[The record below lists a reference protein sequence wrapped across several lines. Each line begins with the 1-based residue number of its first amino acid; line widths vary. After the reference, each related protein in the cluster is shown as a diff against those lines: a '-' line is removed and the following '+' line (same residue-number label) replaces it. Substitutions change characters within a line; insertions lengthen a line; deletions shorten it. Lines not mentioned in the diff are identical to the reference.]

1 MSFSFYRLHR
11 TARSVSPKRS
21 WFIAIA
27 ALFLASCATYQ
38 PVPPGYTGST
48 ATLSDRAV
56 RESGTKAQ
64 LFVAE
69 EIDGHR
75 IQDSIAATARR
86 SYGLGFTVMTEVVE
100 REVPVRPMKVKVKA
114 THVTGAPI
122 HALLSE
128 AAGTFYS
135 VEGIVEF
142 TPQPGKKYF
151 VWGELKA
158 HGSSVWISEEG
169 TNGMPATEKVTGN

>member
-1 MSFSFYRLHR
+1 MKKESKLR
-11 TARSVSPKRS
+11 TCVLL
-21 WFIAIA
+21 IAGLIVA
-27 ALFLASCATYQ
+27 GCATYQ
-38 PVPPGYTGST
+38 PVPPGYAGPT
-48 ATLSDRAV
+48 ALLSDRAV

-75 IQDSIAATARR
+75 IQDGIAATARR
-86 SYGLGFTVMTEVVE
+86 SYGLGFQVMTEVVE
-100 REVPVRPMKVKVKA
+100 RDVPVRPMKVKIKA

-128 AAGTFYS
+128 AAGTFFS
-135 VEGIVEF
+135 VEGVVDF
-142 TPQPGKKYF
+142 TPEPGKKYF

-169 TNGMPATEKVTGN
+169 TNRAPATEKITGH